1 MPVGTGF
8 SFMTSLAPEV
18 LFSVGKFPITN
29 TVIDTLLVDAIVLSI
44 VVYIQKKAAI
54 VPTFFQTLIELAM
67 EQFYSLTESTA
78 GKYTMQIFPYV
89 MTFFLFI
96 LIANYSELLPI
107 ITSVGVTR
115 DGQFIPLVR
124 SASSDLNLT
133 LGLALI
139 SVITTHAMGIRA
151 TGLKAYLH
159 RFFSAKPLELY
170 SGLLELISEFTK
182 IISFSF
188 RLFGNIFVGGIM
200 LASITA
206 FFAYVLPIAVLFDE
220 LFVGFIQ
227 AAIFALLT
235 MAFMSIFTTSH
246 SLTE

>member
-1 MPVGTGF
+1 
-8 SFMTSLAPEV
+8 MTSLVPEV
-18 LFSVGKFPITN
+18 LFSIGKFPITN
-29 TVIDTLLVDAIVLSI
+29 TVIDTLLVDAIILGLVL
-44 VVYIQKKAAI
+44 YIHKKHSV

-78 GKYTMQIFPYV
+78 GKYTKQIFPYV

-96 LIANYSELLPI
+96 IISNYSELIPV
-107 ITSVGVTR
+107 ITGIYVHKGTDMV
-115 DGQFIPLVR
+115 PLIR

-133 LGLALI
+133 LALALI
-139 SVITTHAMGIRA
+139 SVITTHVMGIRA
-151 TGLKAYLH
+151 TGVKAYLH

-220 LFVGFIQ
+220 LFVGVIQ

-246 SLTE
+246 GMSD

>member
-1 MPVGTGF
+1 
-8 SFMTSLAPEV
+8 MTSLAPDT
-18 LFSVGKFPITN
+18 LFSIGNFPVTN
-29 TVIDTLLVDAIVLSI
+29 TVVDTLLVDAIILGI
-44 VVYIQKKAAI
+44 VFYIQKKHSV
-54 VPTFFQTLIELAM
+54 VPTFFQTIIELIM

-89 MTFFLFI
+89 MSFFLFI
-96 LIANYSELLPI
+96 LIANYSELIPI
-107 ITSVGVTR
+107 ITSIGVY
-115 DGQFIPLVR
+115 QNHQLVPIIR

-151 TGLKAYLH
+151 TGVKAYLH

-182 IISFSF
+182 LISFSF

-200 LASITA
+200 LASISA
-206 FFAYVLPIAVLFDE
+206 FFAYVLPVAVLFDE

-246 SLTE
+246 SLSE